1 MTQPT
6 SPAGGPDAASADGL
20 PHVDLFDLRSRLS
33 AEERSRLETIEAHL
47 ETHVRQQAIE
57 PWNREEFVP
66 ELLPGLGALGLGQIF
81 TDGSSTLFQGLTH
94 AAIARHDLS
103 LSALVGIHNELNVGT
118 IEHLGSEAQRQRWLP
133 AMKRLESLGA
143 FCLTEP
149 EHGSDIA
156 GGLETSA
163 TLDNGEWV
171 IRGTKRWIGA
181 GTLADVALVWARD
194 TADDAIK
201 CFLVPTDTPG
211 YRATKISN
219 KIGLRIM
226 QNADIVFDDVRLPE
240 DALLPE
246 ATSFEAANELLRASR
261 AWVGWQAV
269 GAQQGLLEILRRY
282 ALSRQQFGRPLAK
295 LQLIQQAIAHIAG
308 NLAAS
313 IGMMTEVNRLQEE
326 GRLEML
332 HAAMAKATTTRLGRE
347 SAALG
352 RDAMGGNGIV
362 SDFEMAKMMNDLE
375 AIYTY
380 EGTYGINQLIVA
392 RGLTGVSA
400 FV

>member
-1 MTQPT
+1 MTHT
-6 SPAGGPDAASADGL
+6 VSPAGGPDAAHLDGL
-20 PHVDLFDLRSRLS
+20 PHVDLFDLRSRLDA
-33 AEERSRLETIEAHL
+33 AERTRLETIETHL
-47 ETHVRQQAIE
+47 EEHVRRQTIE
-57 PWNREEFVP
+57 PWNREEFAP
-66 ELLPGLGALGLGQIF
+66 ELLPGLGALGLGEVF
-81 TDGSSTLFQGLTH
+81 TDGSSLLFQGLAH
-94 AAIARHDLS
+94 AALARCDLS
-103 LSALVGIHNELNVGT
+103 ISALIGIHNELNVGT
-118 IEHLGSEAQRQRWLP
+118 IEHLGSEAQRERWLP
-133 AMKRLESLGA
+133 RMKRLESLGA

-163 TLDNGEWV
+163 TLEDDGWV

-194 TADDAIK
+194 TADDEIR

-211 YRATKISN
+211 YRATKIGN

-226 QNADIVFDDVRLPE
+226 QNADIVFDDVRVPQ
-240 DALLPE
+240 DALLPG
-246 ATSFEAANELLRASR
+246 AQSFGAANDLLRASR

-282 ALSRQQFGRPLAK
+282 TLSRHQFGRPLAK
-295 LQLIQQAIAHIAG
+295 LQLIQQALSHIAG

-313 IGMMTEVNRLQEE
+313 IGMMSEVTRLQEE
-326 GRLEML
+326 GRLEMM

-347 SAALG
+347 SAAMG

-380 EGTYGINQLIVA
+380 EGTYGINSLIVG
-392 RGLTGVSA
+392 RGLTGLSA